1 MNVAPWYAV
10 LPRAR
15 KLSADIQTNLLQRH
29 RGVYTGIRSMATL
42 TDIPLDHEASHNS
55 PSSSPESS
63 LRPLTMAV
71 EPDAPSQYQVQSRP
85 LIPTTV
91 HSFPEFEPLRFAYY
105 PSSHL
110 DVPLRKD
117 LLHRAVIYEGD
128 KTRQGTAST
137 KWRYEVHGSKRKLAP
152 QKGQGRA
159 RVGDKKSPI
168 RRGGGVAFGPKPRDF
183 ATSLPRKVYDQ
194 AWRIALSF
202 RWRKGELVVVDRIR
216 DPDRPAPYFLR
227 DTFER
232 NGWGKAHGRSLIVPI
247 QRTNSDYQWLA
258 ENMGSVGDVG
268 KLKTHEDVD
277 VKDLL
282 SLGRVIIEYAAL
294 NWILR
299 KHSRDLAGAS
309 STRVPIVHAPQT
321 FLGA

>member
-1 MNVAPWYAV
+1 
-10 LPRAR
+10 
-15 KLSADIQTNLLQRH
+15 
-29 RGVYTGIRSMATL
+29 MATV
-42 TDIPLDHEASHNS
+42 TDIPLDHETSQ
-55 PSSSPESS
+55 SSPKTSPEATS
-63 LRPLTMAV
+63 RPLTTLV
-71 EPDAPSQYQVQSRP
+71 EPDAPSQYQLQPRP

-110 DVPLRKD
+110 DMPLRKD

-128 KTRQGTAST
+128 MTRQGTAST
-137 KWRYEVHGSKRKLAP
+137 KWRNEVHGSGRKIAP

-168 RRGGGVAFGPKPRDF
+168 RKGGGVAFGPQPRDF
-183 ATSLPRKVYDQ
+183 ATGLQRKVYDQ

-202 RWRKGELVVVDRIR
+202 RWRKGELVVVDRIQ
-216 DPDRPAPYFLR
+216 DPERLAPYFVR
-227 DTFER
+227 EIFEK
-232 NGWGKAHGRSLIVPI
+232 NGWGKADGRSLIVPLR
-247 QRTNSDYQWLA
+247 RTDSDYEWLA

-268 KLKTHEDVD
+268 KLRTHEDVD

-282 SLGRVIIEYAAL
+282 SLGRVIIEHDAL

-299 KHSRDLAGAS
+299 KHSRDLGGWS
-309 STRVPIVHAPQT
+309 STWNPDVNAPQT
-321 FLGA
+321 FVGA